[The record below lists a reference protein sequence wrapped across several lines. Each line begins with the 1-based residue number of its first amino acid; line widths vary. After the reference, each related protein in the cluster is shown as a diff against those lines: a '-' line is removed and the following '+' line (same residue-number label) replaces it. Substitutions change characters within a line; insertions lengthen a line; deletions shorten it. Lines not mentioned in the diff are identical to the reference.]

1 MICEKIYMI
10 ISEGAK
16 RSWNK
21 LKTVMHIDLCKYR
34 QNYWRKQAF
43 CLRFSDI
50 NI

>member
-1 MICEKIYMI
+1 MTFESMICEKIYMI

-34 QNYWRKQAF
+34 QNY
-43 CLRFSDI
+43 
-50 NI
+50 